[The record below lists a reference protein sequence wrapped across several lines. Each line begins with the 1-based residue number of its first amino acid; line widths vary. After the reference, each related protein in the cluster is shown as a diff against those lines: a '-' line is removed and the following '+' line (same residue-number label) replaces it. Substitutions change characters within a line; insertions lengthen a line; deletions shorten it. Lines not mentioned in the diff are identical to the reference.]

1 MAVWTAVELYNS
13 LGAGVGVTLTPVG
26 KGRFEVYAD
35 GELLY
40 DNKAKGVQGIDI
52 DAISDL
58 KMRIRD
64 RLEAATAAG

>member
-13 LGAGVGVTLTPVG
+13 LGAGVGITLTPVG

-40 DNKAKGVQGIDI
+40 DNKAQGASGIGIDDI
-52 DAISDL
+52 TDL
-58 KMRIRD
+58 KMKVRD
-64 RLEAATAAG
+64 RLEATAAAG